1 MAELADARDLGSRAA
16 RCAGS
21 IPVTRTILVI
31 LNSCT
36 PLKARIYELYL
47 HFRDENFKVKT
58 MAVFSRFLR
67 RRRIRTDA
75 EGYLGKIQGVFEKNN
90 FGYVFFNIK
99 IVYKVLKTVLSNIT
113 N

>member
-1 MAELADARDLGSRAA
+1 MLIVKHTLDSIYPSYTRAYILTVDVFVENINVVTLPLGSRAA

-58 MAVFSRFLR
+58 VAVFCSVLQEKG
-67 RRRIRTDA
+67 IRTDA
-75 EGYLGKIQGVFEKNN
+75 
-90 FGYVFFNIK
+90 
-99 IVYKVLKTVLSNIT
+99 
-113 N
+113 